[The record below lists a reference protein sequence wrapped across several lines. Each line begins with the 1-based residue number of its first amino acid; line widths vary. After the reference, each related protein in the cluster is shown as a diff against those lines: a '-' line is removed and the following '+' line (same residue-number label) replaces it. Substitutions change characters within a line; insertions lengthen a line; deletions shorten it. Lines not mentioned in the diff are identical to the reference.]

1 MSTKFEDMNDDIGP
15 IKNKLG
21 VVEWKTD
28 EEKFAHI
35 KVDADICN
43 QCPHHLCIAGCPT
56 RCFNFMEVDGKVQMV
71 FQYED
76 CVECGT
82 CDIMC
87 DQGAVS
93 WEHPRGSF
101 GVNYQQG

>member
-1 MSTKFEDMNDDIGP
+1 MKKFRDMEEDTGP

-21 VVEWKTD
+21 VLTYKTD
-28 EEKFAHI
+28 SEENAHI
-35 KVDADICN
+35 VVDGTICET
-43 QCPHHLCIAGCPT
+43 CPHHLCISGCPV
-56 RCFNFMEVDGKVQMV
+56 RCFNFFEIDGKPTMV

-93 WEHPRGSF
+93 WNLPRGSF
-101 GVNYQQG
+101 GVAYEEG

>member
-1 MSTKFEDMNDDIGP
+1 MSKFTDMDDDIGP

-21 VVEWKTD
+21 VLTFKID
-28 EEKFAHI
+28 EEAHAHI
-35 KVDADICN
+35 IVNTDICDT
-43 QCPHHLCIAGCPT
+43 CPHHLCISGCPT
-56 RCFNFMEVDGKVQMV
+56 RCYNFMEVKGKIKMV

-87 DQGAVS
+87 DQDAIT
-93 WEHPRGSF
+93 WNHPRGSF
-101 GVNYQQG
+101 GVKYEQG

>member
-1 MSTKFEDMNDDIGP
+1 MSNFTDMDDDIGP

-21 VVEWKTD
+21 VLNYNIDD
-28 EEKFAHI
+28 ETHAHI
-35 KVDADICN
+35 KVNTEVCEK
-43 QCPHHLCIAGCPT
+43 CPHHLCISGCPV
-56 RCFNFMEVDGKVQMV
+56 RCFNFMEVDGEVKMV

-93 WEHPRGSF
+93 WHNPRGSF
-101 GVNYQQG
+101 GIQYEMG

>member
-1 MSTKFEDMNDDIGP
+1 MKRLENFD

-21 VVEWKTD
+21 ITTWVTD
-28 EEKFAHI
+28 SHDRAHI
-35 KVDADICN
+35 VVDTTKCFS
-43 QCPHHLCIAGCPT
+43 CPHHLCIAGCPT
-56 RCFNFMEVDGKVQMV
+56 RCFIFYDGEMR

-87 DQGAVS
+87 DQDAVS
-93 WEHPRGSF
+93 WDNPRGSY
-101 GVNYQQG
+101 GVKYISG